1 MTGRLHF
8 TARECRRGW
17 PRPVPATLGYAVLGV
32 GICSALLAAPAY
44 ADGTTAQAEA
54 GLEFDS
60 NVTLATVNAA
70 PVAAMV
76 LRGAGAAAGRFGHGR
91 HRFGFDLVGRLRAA
105 LDPSLASEVVGLGS
119 IDLRWLYQPGDE
131 GNLGVGAHG
140 ALADARGL
148 AGALGART
156 FRNANAEGLLSLRH
170 AAHRFMLAV
179 GGRDF
184 RYRPN
189 PLQSYRGGAATAA
202 LESRLWQSTDQET
215 MLTLTL
221 TAGYELRQ
229 YAAKAQTSLCPPKL
243 LRPECVR
250 ETTVTRADQV
260 LRAGVELTYTG
271 AFIVGGSYR
280 ILDITSTSFGQS
292 LRRHQISVAATRELT
307 AKLFATVGA
316 TAQIDEF
323 SAGAHLVVD
332 PLNPE
337 ISTLAD
343 EARSMVQLRLGYRLG
358 PRWTLEGRAA
368 TWTNLA
374 SDVAYHR
381 RTLGITLVRD

>member
-1 MTGRLHF
+1 MTGALVLSLF
-8 TARECRRGW
+8 G
-17 PRPVPATLGYAVLGV
+17 LGAG
-32 GICSALLAAPAY
+32 GFCAALAH
-44 ADGTTAQAEA
+44 ADGINVLAET

-60 NVTLATVNAA
+60 NVTLATANAD

-76 LRGAGAAAGRFGHGR
+76 LRAAGSAAGRFAHGR
-91 HRFGFDLVGRLRAA
+91 HRFNFDLVGRLRAA
-105 LDPSLASEVVGLGS
+105 LDPTLASEVVGLGS
-119 IDLRWLYQPGDE
+119 VDLRWLYQPGDAGE
-131 GNLGVGAHG
+131 GRVGVGAHG
-140 ALADARGL
+140 SLTDARGL
-148 AGALGART
+148 AGVLGART
-156 FRNANAEGLLSLRH
+156 FRNANAEGLVTLQH
-170 AAHRFMLAV
+170 NAHRFIVAV

-189 PLQSYRGGAATAA
+189 PLQSYRGGAATTA
-202 LESRLWQSTDQET
+202 LESRLWQSNDLESA
-215 MLTLTL
+215 LTLTV
-221 TAGYELRQ
+221 TAGYELRRFD
-229 YAAKAQTSLCPPKL
+229 AKAQTSLCPPTM

-250 ETTVTRADQV
+250 DTTVARHDQV
-260 LRAGVELTYTG
+260 MRAGVELTYVG

-280 ILDITSTSFGQS
+280 ILDIVSSSFGHS
-292 LRRHQISVAATRELT
+292 LRRHQLSVAATRALS

-316 TAQIDEF
+316 TAQLDEF
-323 SAGAHLVVD
+323 SAGAKLVVD

-343 EARSMVQLRLGYRLG
+343 EARSVVQLRLGYRVG

-381 RTLGITLVRD
+381 RTLGVTLVRE